1 MNSRTMTGRLL
12 TLSPIGLIAC
22 WISFGAAMGFPE
34 SGDHGAMVAGMSE
47 NAVATKW
54 LMGLAMLFVVLLI
67 GGLAGL
73 RSSMAGGSGA
83 DYATLGIIV
92 IAMSATFSFGEIA
105 AFIVAAEIGAAGDA
119 ARAMTLYLAGNG
131 IGATSS
137 AGIMLG
143 MAILGYAVYIQK
155 NFHPIIAVIL
165 IATGL
170 FGTGMALYDY
180 GSPLM
185 PIGFIGMTIG
195 IVSIGVSTLR
205 SSD

>member
-54 LMGLAMLFVVLLI
+54 LMGLAMLFIVLLI

-73 RSSMAGGSGA
+73 RSSMAGGSGS

-92 IAMSATFSFGEIA
+92 IAMSATFSFGEIHY
-105 AFIVAAEIGAAGDA
+105 ISV
-119 ARAMTLYLAGNG
+119 
-131 IGATSS
+131 
-137 AGIMLG
+137 
-143 MAILGYAVYIQK
+143 VY
-155 NFHPIIAVIL
+155 
-165 IATGL
+165 
-170 FGTGMALYDY
+170 
-180 GSPLM
+180 
-185 PIGFIGMTIG
+185 
-195 IVSIGVSTLR
+195 
-205 SSD
+205 

>member
-54 LMGLAMLFVVLLI
+54 LMGLAMLFIVLLI

-73 RSSMAGGSGA
+73 RSSMAGGSGS

-92 IAMSATFSFGEIA
+92 TAMSATFSFGEIA
-105 AFIVAAEIGAAGDA
+105 AFIVAAEVGAAGDA

-143 MAILGYAVYIQK
+143 MAILGYAAYIQK
-155 NFHPIIAVIL
+155 NFHPIIAIIL
-165 IATGL
+165 IVTGL
-170 FGTGMALYDY
+170 FGAGMALYDY

-195 IVSIGVSTLR
+195 IASIGVSTLR